1 MRKIA
6 HLRAVA
12 SEPRRIEQSG
22 TTEKRGKPS
31 PPYICSRDRL
41 RAIARLADRK
51 RTIRV
56 AIMALEATDT
66 DQDIVAM
73 LLDEVVHLD
82 GIYDTLMW
90 AERNEREWL
99 ESIRT

>member
-12 SEPRRIEQSG
+12 SEPRRIDQSG
-22 TTEKRGKPS
+22 MTAKRGKPA